1 MATDETAVTV
11 ETRETD
17 RLRVRYRR
25 LGDPDGEPVVL
36 VHGNVSS
43 ARFWEPMAQ
52 SLQPGF
58 DVIAPDLRG
67 YGGTER
73 RPVDATR
80 GLRPF
85 ADDLHAFLEALGVD
99 RPTLVGWSM
108 GGGIAMRY
116 AIDRPTAVRALA
128 LINPVSPYGFGGT
141 HRDGT
146 PCQPDCAGTGAGLTN
161 DEFVDRLAAGDRSA
175 DSATT
180 PRSVL
185 REYYVDDADAL
196 DPDQEDAYVDG
207 MLEMATG
214 EDHYPGDVRPS
225 SHWPGVAPGTK
236 GVNNAISPKYCD
248 LTAITDIEPKPPL
261 LWLRGDAD
269 RIVSDRSHFDAGT
282 LGQLGQLPEY
292 PGEEAFPP
300 QPMVSQTADVLEA
313 YADAG
318 GALDRVVLEG
328 AGHGPHLERPR
339 VVAGHLSSFLG
350 RPPERGDDSH
360 P

>member
-1 MATDETAVTV
+1 MATDGTTPIV
-11 ETRETD
+11 EICRTD
-17 RLRVRYRR
+17 RLSVRYRR
-25 LGDPDGEPVVL
+25 LGDPDGEAVVL

-52 SLQPGF
+52 SLPPGL
-58 DVIAPDLRG
+58 DVLAPDLRG

-85 ADDLHAFLEALGVD
+85 AEDLHAFLEALGVAD
-99 RPTLVGWSM
+99 PALVGWSL
-108 GGGIAMRY
+108 GGGVSMRY
-116 AIDRPTAVRALA
+116 AIERPTAVRALA

-141 HRDGT
+141 RRDGT

-161 DEFVDRLAAGDRSA
+161 DAFVESLSAGERGA
-175 DSATT
+175 DAPTD

-185 REYYVDDADAL
+185 REYYVADADGL
-196 DPDQEDAYVDG
+196 DPHHEDAYVDG

-225 SHWPGVAPGTK
+225 EHWPGVAPGTR
-236 GVNNAISPKYCD
+236 GVNNAISPRYCD
-248 LTAITDIEPKPPL
+248 LTAIADIAPKPPM

-292 PGEEAFPP
+292 PGEEVFPP
-300 QPMVSQTADVLEA
+300 QPMVTQTADVLET

-318 GALDRVVLEG
+318 GTLEQAVLEG
-328 AGHGPHLERPR
+328 TGHGPHLERPGA
-339 VVAGHLSSFLG
+339 VAETLAAFLG
-350 RPPERGDDSH
+350 
-360 P
+360 